1 MNGSLRAAAPALVH
15 LEFSRSASWDSYG
28 TAACNSSLFGGRF
41 HRLLSNIIGSEL
53 RAMRSVYFDVIFRC
67 KLSGTRWVS
76 SCPTVNVQFNGIVFG
91 R

>member
-1 MNGSLRAAAPALVH
+1 MRSKLVDDNA
-15 LEFSRSASWDSYG
+15 SAFAKFEVPI
-28 TAACNSSLFGGRF
+28 T
-41 HRLLSNIIGSEL
+41 NIIGSEL
-53 RAMRSVYFDVIFRC
+53 RAMRSVYFDVILRC